1 MVCHFA
7 DSNAL
12 ECNNTLLD
20 LARVVVEEVEK
31 AGGIGACLGGPRHC
45 LAWTPPEAGLN
56 SPQLSCVQCIV
67 CTLLTRQN
75 RLTSVCE
82 RMVWCGVV
90 RCGVVW
96 CGVVWCGVAAAAF
109 YCMAPVISDGN
120 TQGTRGM
127 RYSLISRDWIAD
139 CVEIMHEGYMADACI
154 SFGACDKTVPGAVMP
169 LARTDTSSCFI
180 YGGPLGR
187 FHIGPTASVRAI
199 SEHCCGV
206 ARRHNLTDSF
216 VFATATL
223 QFPVSATHRCEQ
235 MRRLNT
241 TEAWMLE
248 ASLKLADHSPP
259 A

>member
-1 MVCHFA
+1 VPRRA
-7 DSNAL
+7 
-12 ECNNTLLD
+12 ETLLGVD
-20 LARVVVEEVEK
+20 AARS
-31 AGGIGACLGGPRHC
+31 R
-45 LAWTPPEAGLN
+45 
-56 SPQLSCVQCIV
+56 PQFSAAFLRAMHRVYIV
-67 CTLLTRQN
+67 DTTESIDE
-75 RLTSVCE
+75 RLRTN
-82 RMVWCGVV
+82 GVV
-90 RCGVVW
+90 RCGAVR
-96 CGVVWCGVAAAAF
+96 CGAVWCGVAAAAF